1 MFYAII
7 NNEGRLLEVTNND
20 NPAALAAYFSNG
32 ERGCFR
38 KVVDAETF
46 ARYSNGEEINYTF
59 SRNIVGDVM
68 NFEEVA

>member
-7 NNEGRLLEVTNND
+7 NNAGRLLEVTNND
-20 NPAALAAYFSNG
+20 NPAALAAYFKNG

-46 ARYSNGEEINYTF
+46 ARYSRGEEINYAF
-59 SRNIVGDVM
+59 SRNFVGEVF
-68 NFEEVA
+68 NFAEVA